1 MQEKVDKLK
10 ENSILGVEVKAN
22 LSISPGRSGTIITK
36 DKKMYGYS
44 LHIFMTPF
52 MEKNNI
58 PLENIYLIKELTS
71 DEYDKILKF
80 IKEEIINK
88 EYKCIP
94 TRDGYSAVFGKLES
108 KIFYYPNCYDINT
121 NENLYDKTIKLI
133 EEVK

>member
-1 MQEKVDKLK
+1 MQELVDKLK

-22 LSISPGRSGTIITK
+22 LSISPGKSGTIITK
-36 DKKMYGYS
+36 DKKVYGYS
-44 LHIFMTPF
+44 LYIFMTPF

-71 DEYDKILKF
+71 DEYDKIQKF

-121 NENLYDKTIKLI
+121 NENLYDKTIKMI

>member
-1 MQEKVDKLK
+1 MQEKLDKLK
-10 ENSILGVEVKAN
+10 ENSILGIEDKTN
-22 LSISPGRSGTIITK
+22 LSVSPGTSGTIITK
-36 DKKMYGYS
+36 DKKVYGYS
-44 LHIFMTPF
+44 LYSFMTPF

-80 IKEEIINK
+80 IQEEIINK
-88 EYKCIP
+88 EYECIP

-108 KIFYYPNCYDINT
+108 RILYYPNCYDINT
-121 NENLYDKTIKLI
+121 KESLYDKTRKLI

>member
-1 MQEKVDKLK
+1 MQELVDKLK

-22 LSISPGRSGTIITK
+22 LSISPGKSGTIITK
-36 DKKMYGYS
+36 DKKVYGYS
-44 LHIFMTPF
+44 LYVFMTQF

-58 PLENIYLIKELTS
+58 PLENIYLIKELT
-71 DEYDKILKF
+71 DEEYDKILKF
-80 IKEEIINK
+80 TQEEIINK

-94 TRDGYSAVFGKLES
+94 TRDDYSAVFGKLES

-121 NENLYDKTIKLI
+121 NENLYDKTRKLI

>member
-1 MQEKVDKLK
+1 MQELVDKLK

-22 LSISPGRSGTIITK
+22 LSISPGKSGTIITK
-36 DKKMYGYS
+36 DKKVYGYS
-44 LHIFMTPF
+44 LYIFMTQF
-52 MEKNNI
+52 MKKNNI
-58 PLENIYLIKELTS
+58 PLENIYLIKELT
-71 DEYDKILKF
+71 DEEYDKILKF
-80 IKEEIINK
+80 TQEEIINK

>member
-1 MQEKVDKLK
+1 MQEKLDKLK

-22 LSISPGRSGTIITK
+22 LSISPGKSGTIITK
-36 DKKMYGYS
+36 DKKVYGYS
-44 LHIFMTPF
+44 LYVFMTPF
-52 MEKNNI
+52 LEKNNI

-80 IKEEIINK
+80 VQEEIINK
-88 EYKCIP
+88 EYECIP

-108 KIFYYPNCYDINT
+108 RIFYYPNCYAINT
-121 NENLYDKTIKLI
+121 KESLYDKTRKLI

>member
-71 DEYDKILKF
+71 DEYDKIQKF

>member
-1 MQEKVDKLK
+1 MQELVDKLK

-22 LSISPGRSGTIITK
+22 LSISPGKSGTIITK
-36 DKKMYGYS
+36 DKKVYGYS
-44 LHIFMTPF
+44 LYIFMTPF

-58 PLENIYLIKELTS
+58 PLENIYLIKELT
-71 DEYDKILKF
+71 DEEYDKILKF
-80 IKEEIINK
+80 TQEEIINK

-121 NENLYDKTIKLI
+121 NENLYDKTRKLI

>member
-1 MQEKVDKLK
+1 MQEKFDKLK

-22 LSISPGRSGTIITK
+22 LSVSPGKNGTIITK
-36 DKKMYGYS
+36 DKKVYGYS
-44 LHIFMTPF
+44 LYAFMTPF
-52 MEKNNI
+52 LKKNNI

-80 IKEEIINK
+80 IEEIINK

-94 TRDGYSAVFGKLES
+94 MRDSYSIVFGRSKS
-108 KIFYYPNCYDINT
+108 KIFSYPNCYDINT
-121 NENLYDKTIKLI
+121 KESLYDKTVKLI